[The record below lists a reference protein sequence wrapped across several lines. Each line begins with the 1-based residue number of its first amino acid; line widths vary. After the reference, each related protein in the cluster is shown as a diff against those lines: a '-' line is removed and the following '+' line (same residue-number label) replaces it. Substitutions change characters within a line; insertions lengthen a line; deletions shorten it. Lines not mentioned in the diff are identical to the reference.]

1 MCEVNIVHYYHSK
14 CIPLNS
20 ITELPENEAFE
31 MAKKIGE
38 NDGESFYR
46 FKDFVNYYPRRI
58 KTEKYL
64 YDWFIKSGG
73 KPKTKNPLYFVVES
87 SDFFYNW
94 YDKGKTIIIPLSKID
109 TRHISFTIG
118 DSCSEY
124 NKNNLKKPFLKEE
137 LYEIINE
144 FNGNINLMLEDITK
158 KYEIKYIECQLW
170 DNKYVTEEKNKKGES
185 ML

>member
-94 YDKGKTIIIPLSKID
+94 YDKGKTFIIPLSKID
-109 TRHISFTIG
+109 TKHISFTIG

-124 NKNNLKKPFLKEE
+124 NKNNLKEPFLKEE
-137 LYEIINE
+137 LYEIING
-144 FNGNINLMLEDITK
+144 FNGNINLMLENLTK

-170 DNKYVTEEKNKKGES
+170 NNKYVDVKKNNKGES
-185 ML
+185 TL